1 MQLALQFSISL
12 VQLTE
17 VNVLLLGLALDEPDF
32 VLGMM
37 RLFATSTT
45 SLPLNFF
52 SSSLTSLCWIFWK
65 PFSSR
70 YGT

>member
-1 MQLALQFSISL
+1 MTNAANAVTKQSTPSI
-12 VQLTE
+12 QLTE

-52 SSSLTSLCWIFWK
+52 SSSLTSLC
-65 PFSSR
+65 
-70 YGT
+70 